1 MATSATPPTTAH
13 LSQTVLIQNN
23 ATAAFNA
30 SLCKAR
36 TEAKFA
42 FARIKGEV
50 YLVQG
55 KSSSTKFW
63 ETEADARL
71 LPVSVVSRTEWETAS
86 AFTTMDVNIFRHE
99 FIAIFRWSHQMTL
112 HPNDIRILE
121 HIDDQCIRYEEE
133 NGTVF
138 MAKDVMERLR
148 KNFMGRRSSVH
159 GRLPWEKGQ
168 RTGSINSESRVAI

>member
-1 MATSATPPTTAH
+1 MATSATAPTTAH
-13 LSQTVLIQNN
+13 LSQTVLTQNN

-50 YLVQG
+50 YLVQ
-55 KSSSTKFW
+55 
-63 ETEADARL
+63 
-71 LPVSVVSRTEWETAS
+71 VSRTEWETAS

-121 HIDDQCIRYEEE
+121 QIDDQCIRYEEE

-159 GRLPWEKGQ
+159 GRLP
-168 RTGSINSESRVAI
+168 